1 MSTPATRLL
10 TLLLLLQ
17 RRPNQKAAE
26 LAAELDVS
34 VRTVHRYIGMLEE
47 MGIPLYSERG
57 PNGGFSLVPGY
68 RMPPLVFTPEE
79 AVAVYLGTSLAE
91 QMWGRLYRSA
101 AAGALAKLDNVLP
114 YEQRQEVAW
123 ANRALVATG
132 MHRAD
137 YDAISHLLEGWR
149 SAIHEGQRLR
159 IGYRARQRA
168 TPTPREVDPYA
179 LVHRSGWWYGVA
191 YCHLRDGL
199 RTFRIDRI
207 TFLNPCPQTFKVPS
221 DFDVHAYLATAWS
234 DQPQMVARARF
245 IPEGVAIALDNR
257 AFWDT
262 LEEQPDGSLIV
273 TFSVSNLPWAA
284 GVVLSYGGL
293 AIALDPPELRATVQE
308 WAAYMA
314 NQYGDEPTETDE

>member
-10 TLLLLLQ
+10 TLLMLLQ

-26 LAAELDVS
+26 LASELDVS
-34 VRTVHRYIGMLEE
+34 VRTVHRYIDMLEE

-68 RMPPLVFTPEE
+68 RLPPLVFTPEE

-114 YEQRQEVAW
+114 SEQRQEVAW
-123 ANRALVATG
+123 ASRALVATG

-137 YDAISHLLEGWR
+137 YDAISRLLEGWR
-149 SAIHEGQRLR
+149 DALRNEQRLHIR
-159 IGYRARQRA
+159 YRARQRA
-168 TPTPREVDPYA
+168 TPTARQVDPYA
-179 LVHRSGWWYGVA
+179 LVHRGGWWYGVA
-191 YCHLRDGL
+191 YCHLREGL

-207 TFLNPCPQTFKVPS
+207 ASMTAGSQSFEVPA
-221 DFDVHAYLATAWS
+221 DFDVRAYLADAWS
-234 DQPQMVARARF
+234 DRPQMVARMRF
-245 IPEGVAIALDNR
+245 VPEGVAVALDNR
-257 AFWDT
+257 PFWDT

-293 AIALDPPELRATVQE
+293 AIALDPPELRETVQE

-314 NQYGDEPTETDE
+314 QQYGNEPAETDE